1 MLASTPNRTVNILNV
16 TIMPLQTARNRSYV
30 VRVSPFVKRMT
41 KGSKGFAAN
50 GWYLSTRFGDQACPK
65 S

>member
-1 MLASTPNRTVNILNV
+1 MLDSTLNRTVNILNV

-30 VRVSPFVKRMT
+30 VTVSPFVERMT
-41 KGSKGFAAN
+41 KGSKGFVAN
-50 GWYLSTRFGDQACPK
+50 GWYLSIRFDDQACPK

>member
-1 MLASTPNRTVNILNV
+1 MLGSTLNGTVNILYV
-16 TIMPLQTARNRSYV
+16 TLMPLQTARNRSYV
-30 VRVSPFVKRMT
+30 ITVSPFVKRMT